1 MDLSKLQNG
10 LVKVVTWICQ
20 SCYVDLSKMFYVF
33 LALCQ
38 AKPTWSLTNIL
49 KLVEASA
56 LNWRCWRS
64 QVLNGLGPDGDRF
77 CFSFFQSVFK
87 RHHNRF
93 AVGLQAWDERRHPR
107 NGRRE
112 AGEENGRW
120 DWRDRG
126 QNEKVKDVRKTTS
139 FRLKRW
145 GKYYIQVN
153 KSTKE
158 HYNDGWLERSNFAE

>member
-1 MDLSKLQNG
+1 M
-10 LVKVVTWICQ
+10 
-20 SCYVDLSKMFYVF
+20 
-33 LALCQ
+33 
-38 AKPTWSLTNIL
+38 
-49 KLVEASA
+49 
-56 LNWRCWRS
+56 
-64 QVLNGLGPDGDRF
+64 GPDGDRF
-77 CFSFFQSVFK
+77 CFSSVQPVFK